1 MPPLVQ
7 RANQRDMGA
16 LAPTLRDVWTYFN
29 LVSNIVL
36 LPMLVATFLF
46 SKRARRHP
54 TLVNVCMTWILSG
67 IFSLLL
73 FFGGQA
79 SGPEPSKALCIAQT
93 SLLYGI
99 TPMWSVAVLVL
110 LYHIIVVT
118 KTPHAADKG
127 RAKLLLMLAAPYI
140 AQCAFSI
147 ATLATSLAH
156 PEKVTRHRRYFYCA
170 LQNSP
175 LSNAMALFTGAVGI
189 MISGLMVYLAVLL
202 WRNWHG
208 MRHAGMPSGLN
219 LQLLLRV
226 FIFGVYIVFGFAV
239 NIISMVAPHNL
250 APDMYGATSMSL
262 LYSLCSPRLTHHPSR
277 YGRVPGVWYPDRRA
291 NDVVPL
297 VEARAAGRDGLF
309 AARGELAAYARSDEV
324 RRAAARGE

>member
-1 MPPLVQ
+1 
-7 RANQRDMGA
+7 MGA

-127 RAKLLLMLAAPYI
+127 RAKLLLMLASPYI

-250 APDMYGATSMSL
+250 APDMYAATIGTVVFLVFGTQTDVLMTWCPWL
-262 LYSLCSPRLTHHPSR
+262 
-277 YGRVPGVWYPDRRA
+277 RRA
-291 NDVVPL
+291 PP
-297 VEARAAGRDGLF
+297 VETVYLPREANWRHTLDLMKSAVLPPEGSDWGGEKVTMKKDAWDLPRPTPAAKK
-309 AARGELAAYARSDEV
+309 
-324 RRAAARGE
+324 